1 MKYKF
6 GEDET
11 LDVMANYIK
20 NTYSE
25 HYAKDKKYQ
34 ATDMIF
40 DSGYGEGFC
49 LGNIMKYAMRYKKK
63 EEGYLLDMKKLI
75 HYAIILYGEETKR
88 LNNLT
93 EEEAQQELTQYVPM
107 RDGKIRKG
115 WNK

>member
-11 LDVMANYIK
+11 LTVISSYIK

-49 LGNIMKYAMRYKKK
+49 LGNIMKYAMRYGKKDGKKK
-63 EEGYLLDMKKLI
+63 SELLKII
-75 HYAIILYGEETKR
+75 HYAIIALY
-88 LNNLT
+88 LNEKHN
-93 EEEAQQELTQYVPM
+93 
-107 RDGKIRKG
+107 D
-115 WNK
+115 